1 MGRTHLRP
9 IFFVC
14 PPLHPLPHTN
24 PTLFFSSH
32 RYHRFLL
39 IVLNLIEAPCSLAS
53 LGAHTLLFGWGILWR
68 LRVHFFVLGMGD
80 FCNFVVVM
88 RQISDISATVRHFG
102 VYLTVEK
109 GLAHNTAMAYADD
122 VAKLVAYLQTEGVA
136 VEDVT
141 RSVLDNFLCTLR
153 DVGIG
158 PRSQARIISGV
169 KSFYKFLKMEGYI
182 DDNPARM
189 IESPKIG
196 RRLPE
201 VLTVEEIDAM
211 IACIDMSKAEGQ
223 RNRAI
228 VETLYGCGLRVSEL
242 VGLRISHLY
251 FDEEYLVVEGKGN
264 KQRLVPISQEA
275 LEQIRLYME
284 QTRANQVAKRGC
296 DDILFLNRR
305 GGALSRVMVFY
316 IIKELCQL
324 AGIRKTVSPHTLRH
338 SFATHLLEGGANLRA
353 IQQMLGHESITTT
366 EIYVHIDRTRLREEI
381 LMHHPRNNRQK

>member
-1 MGRTHLRP
+1 M
-9 IFFVC
+9 
-14 PPLHPLPHTN
+14 
-24 PTLFFSSH
+24 
-32 RYHRFLL
+32 
-39 IVLNLIEAPCSLAS
+39 IVLNLTETPRSLAS
-53 LGAHTLLFGWGILWR
+53 LGAHTLLFWVGNLVETSGT
-68 LRVHFFVLGMGD
+68 FFVLGKGE

-88 RQISDISATVRHFG
+88 RKISDISATVRHFG

-141 RSVLDNFLCTLR
+141 HSVLDNFLCTLR

-251 FDEEYLVVEGKGN
+251 FDEEYVVVEGKGN

-381 LMHHPRNNRQK
+381 LMHHPRNNRKK